1 MEILWWQ
8 ERGGVLVV
16 MVVEAKPTGE
26 EAGQIERERER
37 EAYRTLWVA
46 EGEEA
51 AVPDRELVKK
61 NEWA

>member
-1 MEILWWQ
+1 VVARTWWSVGGNGGGS
-8 ERGGVLVV
+8 ETNRGGSWPNR
-16 MVVEAKPTGE
+16 ER
-26 EAGQIERERER
+26 ERERER

>member
-37 EAYRTLWVA
+37 E
-46 EGEEA
+46 
-51 AVPDRELVKK
+51 RERGIPYVVGGRRRGSSS
-61 NEWA
+61 ARP